1 MFSRK
6 DVMDWLTT
14 EQLEFELWRR
24 SRPDKPCP
32 RPDLEDKIVARE
44 FQLQNSAIKTFF
56 GCATWDPKAGSF
68 LIRYQDGDTAHA
80 TVDDVDEY
88 RLNISKC
95 HALIKK
101 SGGRCHTFCHLI
113 KILAGHSSLDG
124 NIRTSRGTLTF
135 RRLWK
140 ILPGLSPLDDDETH
154 VGPHMWPRLGTYEN
168 EKIENAKKI
177 IEIVFCN

>member
-1 MFSRK
+1 ME
-6 DVMDWLTT
+6 WLTT
-14 EQLEFELWRR
+14 EQLEAYAAELARR
-24 SRPDKPCP
+24 KSCP
-32 RPDLEDKIVARE
+32 RPDLEKKLIARE
-44 FQLQNSAIKTFF
+44 FQLENDAIKTFF
-56 GCATWDPKAGSF
+56 GRATWDPKAGSF
-68 LIRYQDGDTAHA
+68 LVTYKDGEEAHM
-80 TVDDVDEY
+80 TIDEVDEY

-101 SGGRCHTFCHLI
+101 SGGRSHTFSHLI
-113 KILAGHSSLDG
+113 KLLAGHSSLDG
-124 NIRTSRGTLTF
+124 NIHTNRGILTF

>member
-1 MFSRK
+1 
-6 DVMDWLTT
+6 MDWLTT

-56 GCATWDPKAGSF
+56 GRATWDPKAGSF
-68 LIRYQDGDTAHA
+68 LILYQDGDTAHM
-80 TVDDVDEY
+80 TVDEVDEY

-101 SGGRCHTFCHLI
+101 SGGRCHTFCYLI
-113 KILAGHSSLDG
+113 KILASHSSLDG
-124 NIRTSRGTLTF
+124 NIRTTRGTLTF
-135 RRLWK
+135 RRLWE
-140 ILPGLSPLDDDETH
+140 ILPGLLPLDDDETH